1 VRAAVSLAW
10 ARLRHRP
17 TRWLL
22 VCLGVAAATVLP
34 VSAQGTATVV
44 AAAALRH
51 GLESLPAG
59 DRSIAANRQSVREPT
74 ATIDDLDRQA
84 RRHLARLSSGR
95 VHLQM
100 LTHQISDGR
109 GGVFYYGAADDLPA
123 LVRLLDGRL
132 PASCTPD
139 RCEVLAI
146 GAGPAPDP
154 ALGIVVVGRAE
165 RVEELLFSG
174 AHDPGDGG
182 PILVADG
189 VRTGAQL
196 ESLSAFQ
203 RSYAW
208 ITPVDLGAVNAVGVE
223 AYLARSARVA
233 VDLSPARLTL
243 TAPDDVLRE
252 EASRAQGSSRRFA
265 LLAASSTALLL
276 GFAAIGAIGL
286 RRDHTATVS
295 LLRRRGGRRRHTAAL
310 VAVVATVPVALGTV
324 AGAGLGALVVWWLAR
339 SAGLDPA
346 ATAVAALGVAAID
359 VGLGALA
366 AVAVVAVALSLG
378 GSRPPNRVDGVSG
391 LAWRAVDIV
400 VVAGSA
406 VAAVAV
412 ARGAVTAGGLGE
424 RTDPLLLVLPVL
436 AVVCGGLLAA
446 RAWPFVTGGVARLL
460 PRRWFSA
467 RLGLLGAARGPLRP
481 VATVAFLAAAVGV
494 VGFAGGYQATLRQ
507 GAADQ
512 ATFAVP
518 LDATL
523 RAGPGQRSPLDA
535 VTPRRLTEAMPGVS
549 THPVIRT
556 PATVRIDA
564 TRSQTPTVVG
574 VDPDA
579 LPAIR
584 YWGAVVG
591 AAGPT
596 EVARGL
602 RSGPSSGPGSTDPDS
617 TDPPVPA
624 GTRTLS
630 IDATGTLSD
639 VDVSAWLRLPDGR
652 DLGVALAAS
661 GRRLVGRLDAPLPA
675 PARLFALTLSESTFA
690 ATHRQ
695 HHIGEGRDLP
705 ALTGRL
711 DLGPARFDAVSGGAA
726 WTGWASD
733 TATVT
738 AGATALSIEY
748 TLTGEKVVVRSRAAP
763 GPLAVYADATTAS
776 AANGGVLSLR
786 FTSGT
791 AVPARVVGVLP
802 RFPTVG
808 ARFVVADAAALAEAL
823 DARDPGTGSVREL
836 WLAALR
842 PDALAAALADP
853 PFDRV
858 QVDLR
863 QARLDRLAGDPVARG
878 ASDLLARGALL
889 CFAVALV
896 ALVLLV
902 VAERRDEAAQLYT
915 WEADGVAPGTL
926 RRALFLRSVAVVVV
940 GVPAGVAIGALLS
953 LVTAALIRV
962 TAVGT
967 EPVPPLRFAVTPTWT
982 AVGLGIGLAV
992 ALAVCAA
999 VAAGSLR
1006 ERLPRR
1012 PEEVSP

>member
-1 VRAAVSLAW
+1 MRAAVSLAW

-44 AAAALRH
+44 GAAALRH

-59 DRSIAANRQSVREPT
+59 DRSIAANRQSVREP
-74 ATIDDLDRQA
+74 AAAIDELDRQA
-84 RRHLARLSSGR
+84 RGQLARLSAGR

-100 LTHQISDGR
+100 LTHEISDGR
-109 GGVFYYGAADDLPA
+109 GGVFHFGAADDLPS
-123 LVRLLDGRL
+123 LVRLVDGRP
-132 PASCTPD
+132 PASCTPT
-139 RCEVLAI
+139 RCEVLAL
-146 GAGPAPDP
+146 GDGPAPDP

-165 RVEELLFSG
+165 RADPLLFSG
-174 AHDPGDGG
+174 THDPGDAA
-182 PILVADG
+182 PMLLADG
-189 VRTGAQL
+189 VRAGAQL

-203 RSYAW
+203 RAYSWVA
-208 ITPVDLGAVNAVGVE
+208 PVDLDAVNAIGVE
-223 AYLARSARVA
+223 AYLARSAQVA
-233 VDLSPARLTL
+233 VDLYPARLTL

-252 EASRAQGSSRRFA
+252 EAARAQGSSRRFA

-286 RRDHTATVS
+286 RRDHTATVA
-295 LLRRRGGRRRHTAAL
+295 LLRRRGGRRRHTALL
-310 VAVVATVPVALGTV
+310 VVVAASVPVALGTV
-324 AGAGLGALVVWWLAR
+324 AGAGLGALLVWWLAR

-346 ATAVAALGVAAID
+346 ATAVSALGAAATE

-366 AVAVVAVALSLG
+366 AAAVVAVALSLG
-378 GSRPPNRVDGVSG
+378 GPRPGRFDGASG
-391 LAWRAVDIV
+391 LAWRAVDV
-400 VVAGSA
+400 AVVAGLV

-412 ARGAVTAGGLGE
+412 ARGAVTVGGLGE

-436 AVVCGGLLAA
+436 AVVCGGLLAG
-446 RAWPFVTGGVARLL
+446 RIWPFVTGGVARLL
-460 PRRWFSA
+460 PRHWFSA

-535 VTPRRLTEAMPGVS
+535 VTPRRLTEAVPAAS
-549 THPVIRT
+549 AHPVIRS
-556 PATVRIDA
+556 PATIRIDA
-564 TRSQTPTVVG
+564 SRSHTPAVVG
-574 VDPDA
+574 VDPGA

-584 YWGAVVG
+584 YWDAVVG
-591 AAGPT
+591 AAGPA

-602 RSGPSSGPGSTDPDS
+602 RPGPSAAPDS
-617 TDPPVPA
+617 AGPDATRSLVPA

-630 IDATGTLSD
+630 FDATGTLSD
-639 VDVSAWLRLPDGR
+639 VDISAWLRLPDGR
-652 DLGVALAAS
+652 DIGIPLTAS
-661 GRRLVGRLDAPLPA
+661 GRRLAGRLDAPLPA
-675 PARLFALTLSESTFA
+675 PAHLFALTLSESTFA

-705 ALTGRL
+705 SLKGRV
-711 DLGPARFDAVSGGAA
+711 DLGPARFDSGSGGAA
-726 WTGWASD
+726 WTGWASEG
-733 TATVT
+733 ATVT
-738 AGATALSIEY
+738 AGATLSVEY
-748 TLTGEKVVVRSRAAP
+748 TLTGEKVVVRSGPTP
-763 GPLAVYADATTAS
+763 GPLAVYTDATTAS

-786 FTSGT
+786 FTSGPP
-791 AVPARVVGVLP
+791 VPARVAGVLP

-808 ARFVVADAAALAEAL
+808 ARFVVADAAALADAL

-836 WLAALR
+836 WLSAPR
-842 PDALAAALADP
+842 PDALAAALAGP
-853 PFDRV
+853 PFDQV

-902 VAERRDEAAQLYT
+902 VAERRDDAAQLYT

-926 RRALFLRSVAVVVV
+926 RRALFLRAVAVVAV

-967 EPVPPLRFAVTPTWT
+967 EPVPPLRFAVSPMWT
-982 AVGLGIGLAV
+982 VVGLGLGLAV

-999 VAAGSLR
+999 VAGGSLR
-1006 ERLPRR
+1006 ERAPRR